1 MGVLSQ
7 SVEFLA
13 SRIRQIGIFLA
24 LIVIVVLFQI
34 LTDGRLLTAGN
45 VSNIIVQNSYILIL
59 AIGMVMV
66 IIAGH
71 IDLSVGSVAAFVG
84 AMSGVMIQS
93 WGMEWWIAILGSL
106 LIGAIVGA
114 WQGFW
119 VAYVGIPAFIVTLAG
134 MLIFRGLTQIVLGN
148 RQITPFPTEYR
159 QLGGGYLFPGLF
171 PASTSPAEWITVG
184 LGILALLMLVGSQ
197 LKSRIARSKTGLETE
212 PFAWFITKLVFTAVL
227 VLGMTYLLG
236 IAPGS
241 RGTPIVLIVLGV
253 LVVVYTSVMNRSVFG
268 RHIYARGG
276 NLHAAQLS
284 GIKTQ
289 KVDFYLFVNMGVL
302 AALAGIVFTGRLNS
316 AGPGAGNL
324 FELDAIAAS
333 FIGGAA
339 VTGGIG
345 TVIGAI
351 IGGLIMGVLNN
362 GMSLM
367 GVSIDYQQFIKG
379 LVLLLAVAFDVFNK
393 RRSGGRRANKASAAT
408 ESIRVE
414 EAKAEA
420 TKADATAGPAGT
432 PEK

>member
-1 MGVLSQ
+1 MAVIKDSID
-7 SVEFLA
+7 FLA
-13 SRIRQIGIFLA
+13 SRLRQIGIFLA
-24 LIVIVVLFQI
+24 LIAIVVLFQI
-34 LTDGRLLTAGN
+34 LTNGALLTAGN

-84 AMSGVMIQS
+84 AMSGVMITS
-93 WGMEWWIAILGSL
+93 WGFEWWIAIIASL

-119 VAYVGIPAFIVTLAG
+119 VAFVGIPAFIVTLAG

-148 RQITPFPTEYR
+148 RQITPFPNEYR
-159 QLGGGYLFPGLF
+159 QLGGGFVFPGLF
-171 PASTSPAEWITVG
+171 PAATSPAEWITVG
-184 LGILALLMLVGSQ
+184 LGALALVFFLVQQFRGR
-197 LKSRIARSKTGLETE
+197 LTRVKAGLETE
-212 PFAWFITKLVFTAVL
+212 PNAWFITKLVFISAL
-227 VLGMTYLLG
+227 IIGITYLLG
-236 IAPGS
+236 VAPGS
-241 RGTPIVLIVLGV
+241 RGTPIVLVVLAV
-253 LVVVYTSVMNRSVFG
+253 LILVYTTVMNRSVFG
-268 RHIYARGG
+268 RHVYARGG

-284 GIKTQ
+284 GIKT
-289 KVDFYLFVNMGVL
+289 KWVDFYLFVNMGTL
-302 AALAGIVFTGRLNS
+302 AALAGLVFTGRLNS

-351 IGGLIMGVLNN
+351 TGGLIMGVLNN
-362 GMSLM
+362 GMSLL
-367 GVSIDYQQFIKG
+367 GVNTDYQQFIKG

-393 RRSGGRRANKASAAT
+393 RRAANSRK
-408 ESIRVE
+408 
-414 EAKAEA
+414 
-420 TKADATAGPAGT
+420 
-432 PEK
+432 

>member
-7 SVEFLA
+7 SLEFLA
-13 SRIRQIGIFLA
+13 GRIRQIGIFLA

-212 PFAWFITKLVFTAVL
+212 PFTWFIAKLVFTAVL